1 MKRARKGKMAEALAG
16 KSAGVQPRLLQG
28 GQRQCLQEHSLY
40 GTQGKEEKVKSGT
53 RQSGPVSSEGKE
65 PTQGPSKLQRRSG
78 GTPGGWR
85 AKRPKTIGPLNYAK
99 AAQEGIL
106 LAIVC
111 DVYPEV
117 QVSKE
122 KLTNIEQA
130 VGGLVDGLPK
140 EGFTPRLIDM
150 YLDKWCCHWSMSRR
164 KTRNGG
170 PGCSPCI

>member
-1 MKRARKGKMAEALAG
+1 M
-16 KSAGVQPRLLQG
+16 
-28 GQRQCLQEHSLY
+28 
-40 GTQGKEEKVKSGT
+40 KSGT
-53 RQSGPVSSEGKE
+53 RQSGSVSSEGRE
-65 PTQGPSKLQRRSG
+65 PTQGPSKLQRTSG

-85 AKRPKTIGPLNYAK
+85 AKRPKTIGPLSYAK
-99 AAQEGIL
+99 AAQEGIW

-122 KLTNIEQA
+122 NLTNIEQ
-130 VGGLVDGLPK
+130 VVDGLVDGLPK
-140 EGFTPRLIDM
+140 EEFTPRLIDM
-150 YLDKWCCHWSMSRR
+150 YLDKRCCHWGMSRR